1 MPMQDAPD
9 SLRADSLAAEDS
21 SLVDSA
27 GAFSQ
32 LGRELGEAG
41 AAIREGRFEE
51 VWEQVYEALVV
62 FGLKGLLPAILTLL
76 LFWLVYRLVGG
87 VLDRVLQRSRRIDEG
102 VRQLLMRAFR
112 LVLFAFAAVT
122 VLGELGFNVAALVA
136 GLGIAGIAFGFAAR
150 DTLENFI
157 SGIAILLDQPFRVG
171 DNVVVNDTFGTVH
184 EITLRS
190 TRIRT
195 LNNELAVLPN
205 TQMIQ
210 QMVINHTMFGVLRI
224 VVPFGIAY
232 KERPQE
238 ARAVVLALAEG
249 DDRLHPDYEPQ
260 VVVTEMNDSSVDM
273 ELRLFLRDPK
283 LEIPVR
289 FEYLERVREA
299 LREAGIEIPFPHLQ
313 LFVDEAKA
321 FEGTPL
327 MAPLGPDPPRAE
339 A

>member
-1 MPMQDAPD
+1 MQAAPRR
-9 SLRADSLAAEDS
+9 LPPRRLPRRRGLLARRRT
-21 SLVDSA
+21 A

-32 LGRELGEAG
+32 LSRELGEAG
-41 AAIREGRFEE
+41 AAIREGRFDE

-62 FGLKGLLPAILTLL
+62 FALKGLLPALLTLL
-76 LFWLVYRLVGG
+76 LYWLFYRLVGG
-87 VLDRVLQRSRRIDEG
+87 LLDRLLRRSRRVNEG

-112 LVLFAFAAVT
+112 LVLLAFAAVT
-122 VLGELGFNVAALVA
+122 VLGELGFNIAALVA
-136 GLGIAGIAFGFAAR
+136 GLGIAGIALGFAAR

-157 SGIAILLDQPFRVG
+157 SGITILLDQPFRVG

-190 TRIRT
+190 TRVRT

-238 ARAVVLALAEG
+238 ARAVVLAPRRGGRPAPPGLPS
-249 DDRLHPDYEPQ
+249 RR
-260 VVVTEMNDSSVDM
+260 SS
-273 ELRLFLRDPK
+273 
-283 LEIPVR
+283 
-289 FEYLERVREA
+289 
-299 LREAGIEIPFPHLQ
+299 
-313 LFVDEAKA
+313 
-321 FEGTPL
+321 
-327 MAPLGPDPPRAE
+327 
-339 A
+339 